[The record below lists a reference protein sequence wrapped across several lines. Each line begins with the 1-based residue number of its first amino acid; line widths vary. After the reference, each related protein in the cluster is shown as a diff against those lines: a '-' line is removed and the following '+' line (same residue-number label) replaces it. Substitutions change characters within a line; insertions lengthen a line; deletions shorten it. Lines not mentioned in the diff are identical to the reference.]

1 MAYTRQ
7 IINVGITADD
17 GSGDYLRD
25 ALIKTNT
32 NFQNLWQVGAVDTN
46 LDLTGTT
53 IASVTAN
60 SDITLDPN
68 GTGKI
73 ILSSSVEPDT
83 TDSKDLGS
91 ATKSWKDV
99 HANTVYA
106 DKTILNAQA
115 SAPSSPVEGTLYYNT
130 STDNFVGYANGN
142 WSNLSGAVTA
152 TSTDTFTN
160 KSGAISQWT
169 NDSNYLTSVPAQSF
183 ASLTGKPT
191 TVAGYG
197 ITDASDT
204 MPLTLIKT
212 LTANYT
218 VVTADHGYYIR
229 MNSSSNLTVT
239 LVSDSTENIPIGST
253 IIVGRLNSGDV
264 TFVAGSGAT
273 VLAIG
278 TLVMSAQN
286 GKVTV
291 IKTAANTWEVNGD
304 LTP

>member
-7 IINVGITADD
+7 IINVGTTADD

-25 ALIKTNT
+25 ALIKANT
-32 NFQNLWQVGAVDTN
+32 NFENLWQVGAVDTN

-60 SDITLDPN
+60 SNITLDPN

-73 ILSSSVEPDT
+73 VLASSVEPDT

-91 ATKSWKDV
+91 TTKTWNNI
-99 HANTVYA
+99 HANTVFA

-152 TSTDTFTN
+152 SSTDTFTN

-169 NDSNYLTSVPAQSF
+169 NDLSYLTSVSF

-218 VVTADHGYYIR
+218 VVTADHGYNIR

-239 LVSDSTENIPIGST
+239 LVSDGTENIPIGT
-253 IIVGRLNSGDV
+253 TLVVTRLNSGDV

-278 TLVMSAQN
+278 TLVMSAQK

-291 IKTAANTWEVNGD
+291 MKTAANTWEINGD